1 MANDLCPVCGANPC
15 YGICPTQDPYHGDQA
30 AEEADYSFNARYD
43 DVRERYSGDEID
55 AAAEEA
61 WDKDHPDDD
70 VPLDGNEDDYGDP
83 TDAEVR
89 RARQSNI
96 DNNRVTRL
104 HGGDDSIPF

>member
-15 YGICPTQDPYHGDQA
+15 YGICPTQDPYQGDQA
-30 AEEADYSFNARYD
+30 REAADHDFNARYD

-70 VPLDGNEDDYGDP
+70 DVVTSTGMLMPPGDTTGILPDLPLSAFDD
-83 TDAEVR
+83 
-89 RARQSNI
+89 
-96 DNNRVTRL
+96 
-104 HGGDDSIPF
+104 DDIPF